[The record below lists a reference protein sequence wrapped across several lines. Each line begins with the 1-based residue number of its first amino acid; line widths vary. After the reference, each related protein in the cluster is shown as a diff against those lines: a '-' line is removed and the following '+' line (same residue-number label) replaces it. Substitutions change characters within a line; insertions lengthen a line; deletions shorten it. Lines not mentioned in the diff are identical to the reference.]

1 VVYVVDVAKGSDAPA
16 AIGRSERGTRVTA
29 YVVRRLLLVIPT
41 ILIASVLVFIVIRLI
56 PGDVIDRM
64 VDEQGF
70 GQVDREA
77 LEKALG
83 LDVPIYVQY
92 FRWLGVAPNASGQF
106 KGILQGSLGKSLW
119 KPLDVTELIGARLPV
134 TFELGLLAIVVALA
148 EAFPIGIYSA
158 IRQDTWTDYVGRTF
172 AIGALAIPGFWLAI
186 MVLVYGSILANW
198 SPPVIYVPF
207 AEDPAENLA
216 QFIVPALIM
225 GFAMAGVTMRMT
237 RTMMLE
243 VLRQDYIRTAWS
255 KGLRERV
262 IILRHALKNAM
273 IPVIT
278 IIGLQLPVVV
288 GGSVI
293 MEQIFTLPGMG
304 RLMLDAAF
312 QRDYTVLT
320 GVMLVI
326 AVVILLCNLLI
337 DLSYAWLDPRVHYK

>member
-1 VVYVVDVAKGSDAPA
+1 M
-16 AIGRSERGTRVTA
+16 TA
-29 YVVRRLLLVIPT
+29 YLIRRILLVIPT
-41 ILIASVLVFIVIRLI
+41 ILIASVIVFVVIRLI
-56 PGDVIDRM
+56 PGDVIDLM

-70 GQVDREA
+70 GGEMDREA
-77 LEKALG
+77 IEKQLG
-83 LDVPIYVQY
+83 LDVPIQVQY
-92 FRWLGVAPNASGQF
+92 FRWLGVIPGDSGEF
-106 KGILQGSLGKSLW
+106 NGILQGSLGKSLW
-119 KPLDVTELIGARLPV
+119 KPMQVTELIIARLPV
-134 TFELGLLAIVVALA
+134 TFELGLLAIAVALI

-158 IRQDTWTDYVGRTF
+158 IRQDSWIDYVGRSF
-172 AIGALAIPGFWLAI
+172 AIGALAIPGFWLGI
-186 MVLVYGSILANW
+186 MVVVFGSIWFKW
-198 SPPVIYVPF
+198 SPEIMYIKF
-207 AEDPAENLA
+207 FDDPLGNLT

-262 IILRHALKNAM
+262 VILRHALKNAM

-304 RLMLDAAF
+304 RLMVLAAF
-312 QRDYTVLT
+312 QRDYSVLA

-326 AVVILLCNLLI
+326 AAVILLANLLI
-337 DLSYAWLDPRVHYK
+337 DLSYAWLDPRIRYR